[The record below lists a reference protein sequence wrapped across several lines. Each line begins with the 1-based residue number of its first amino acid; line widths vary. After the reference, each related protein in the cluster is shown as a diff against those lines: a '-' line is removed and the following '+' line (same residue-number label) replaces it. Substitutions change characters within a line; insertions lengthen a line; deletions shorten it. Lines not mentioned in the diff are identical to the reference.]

1 MPIKHSLLGIPWK
14 DRSVSRPA
22 HHAWG
27 DADCLWNY
35 RKVGVEMWNWCGTKV
50 GQQKDMNQ
58 NVPRCNVDLSHVV
71 EMVVEIYIS
80 QLHGIATSNSFD
92 LPHHQTSLVPCS
104 SRKWWT
110 AQMRCHHPQYCARRC
125 KKDLTFDGCLGY
137 RSFSHRNGG
146 QKSRF
151 FFSGLTNDWNL
162 GRCTNNTR
170 GNGKQQEEEGEE
182 TETEETGQD
191 FHFFETFFLTSKHEL
206 LTCFG
211 HLRCCKLRKVPL
223 PHLGF
228 NLVSF
233 FNGTFLTKKGDTHG
247 VTHFF
252 PGWNI

>member
-1 MPIKHSLLGIPWK
+1 M
-14 DRSVSRPA
+14 DRSDEMSSSTVLRKTLQKRPHLWWVSR
-22 HHAWG
+22 
-27 DADCLWNY
+27 
-35 RKVGVEMWNWCGTKV
+35 
-50 GQQKDMNQ
+50 
-58 NVPRCNVDLSHVV
+58 LSKFQSPKRGAK
-71 EMVVEIYIS
+71 ES
-80 QLHGIATSNSFD
+80 
-92 LPHHQTSLVPCS
+92 
-104 SRKWWT
+104 
-110 AQMRCHHPQYCARRC
+110 
-125 KKDLTFDGCLGY
+125 
-137 RSFSHRNGG
+137 
-146 QKSRF
+146 F

>member
-1 MPIKHSLLGIPWK
+1 MCPDAMSTWVTWLKWLLKYTSANSMALQPATHLIYHIIKHPLFHVLHVSDGPLRWDVIIHSIAQDVAKKTSPLMGV
-14 DRSVSRPA
+14 SVIEVSVTETGGKR
-22 HHAWG
+22 
-27 DADCLWNY
+27 
-35 RKVGVEMWNWCGTKV
+35 
-50 GQQKDMNQ
+50 
-58 NVPRCNVDLSHVV
+58 VV
-71 EMVVEIYIS
+71 
-80 QLHGIATSNSFD
+80 
-92 LPHHQTSLVPCS
+92 
-104 SRKWWT
+104 
-110 AQMRCHHPQYCARRC
+110 
-125 KKDLTFDGCLGY
+125 
-137 RSFSHRNGG
+137 
-146 QKSRF
+146 